1 MSDGD
6 GPGEPGFLAT
16 VIRFSGL
23 GLEMGAAVGIGVF
36 AGWWLDSRY
45 ETGPW
50 GLLGGVVL
58 GGAAAA
64 RLVWRSLAVLNRGRG
79 ERSESE

>member
-1 MSDGD
+1 MSEGGAD
-6 GPGEPGFLAT
+6 EPTFLRT

-45 ETGPW
+45 GTDPW
-50 GLLGGVVL
+50 GLLGGVAL
-58 GGAAAA
+58 GGLAAA
-64 RLVWRSLAVLNRGRG
+64 RLVWRSLQILNRGRG
-79 ERSESE
+79 ERGGSE